1 MITLIDNL
9 EKDIDEILYNQQA
22 AKVLELLFKSTA
34 SGELGEYKTAKK
46 FTKAAYNIIGNILW
60 SPDSMSSRSRD
71 SQTSEDTSLNG
82 DIQEE
87 TSSLDKLRK
96 KIMVRDEN
104 VRENIGLSKEI
115 SRLISS
121 DDENS
126 DTEQNI
132 DSQNLFQNTEIRKNA
147 SRTFFNRTPE
157 RKSPATSRVQSPAAS
172 PVKSL
177 LRTPTEKFKK
187 KPTQGLKW
195 PNPYPMKDFDESP
208 RRRVSFNSIP
218 KVKLYD
224 PYQTDSQSTL
234 SDIEVIS
241 GKFHVSVST
250 N

>member
-1 MITLIDNL
+1 M
-9 EKDIDEILYNQQA
+9 
-22 AKVLELLFKSTA
+22 LELLFKSTA

-147 SRTFFNRTPE
+147 SRTFFNRTE
-157 RKSPATSRVQSPAAS
+157 KSAGASRVQSPAAS

-195 PNPYPMKDFDESP
+195 PNPYPMKDFNESP

-250 N
+250 NQISQPMRKQAAKFLFSK

>member
-1 MITLIDNL
+1 M
-9 EKDIDEILYNQQA
+9 
-22 AKVLELLFKSTA
+22 ELLFKSTA

-60 SPDSMSSRSRD
+60 SPDSGTGSRSRD
-71 SQTSEDTSLNG
+71 SQTSEGSSI

-147 SRTFFNRTPE
+147 SRTTFFNRTPE
-157 RKSPATSRVQSPAAS
+157 KKSPAAS
-172 PVKSL
+172 PRVQPPAASPAKSL

-195 PNPYPMKDFDESP
+195 PNPYPLKDFNESP

-218 KVKLYD
+218 KVKVYD

-241 GKFHVSVST
+241 GKF
-250 N
+250 

>member
-1 MITLIDNL
+1 M
-9 EKDIDEILYNQQA
+9 
-22 AKVLELLFKSTA
+22 ELLFKSTA

-60 SPDSMSSRSRD
+60 SPDSISSRSRD
-71 SQTSEDTSLNG
+71 SQTSEDASITG
-82 DIQEE
+82 EVQDE

-96 KIMVRDEN
+96 KLMVRDEN

-115 SRLISS
+115 SQLISS
-121 DDENS
+121 DDSEEG
-126 DTEQNI
+126 EQNI
-132 DSQNLFQNTEIRKNA
+132 DSQSLFQNTEIRKNA
-147 SRTFFNRTPE
+147 SRSFSNRAPGTSKNATPV
-157 RKSPATSRVQSPAAS
+157 KSTTTSPAAS

-187 KPTQGLKW
+187 KPVHGLKW
-195 PNPYPMKDFDESP
+195 PNPYPLRDFDDSP
-208 RRRVSFNSIP
+208 KPKRRVSFHAIP

-241 GKFHVSVST
+241 GKANFVMQLADPLFSK
-250 N
+250 